1 MQSGASAGT
10 HSIGVRIRNS
20 MSQELWDQWDEFA
33 KSIGKDPD
41 FIGGRLSGLF
51 NLTAEQLEKLKEE
64 APGFWSKLDGDVQ
77 NYLNKIIEGG
87 ERIEDIQKAV
97 QEQLT
102 QTSFD
107 SLFDN
112 FIDTLMDMD
121 ASSKDFADN
130 FGEYMRKAVF
140 TQMFA
145 KGYEDEL
152 RKWYESFSEAMGKE
166 GRYHLF

>member
-1 MQSGASAGT
+1 
-10 HSIGVRIRNS
+10 

-130 FGEYMRKAVF
+130 FGEYKI
-140 TQMFA
+140 
-145 KGYEDEL
+145 
-152 RKWYESFSEAMGKE
+152 
-166 GRYHLF
+166 GRASCRERV